1 MKTKLPVRREILKRK
16 TYEPP
21 AEGRWGKI
29 RLDFNE
35 NTSGCSPAVLRALT
49 KLSAK
54 KLAMYPE
61 VLAGTAALAKYFRVA
76 PEELLLTNGGDDALR
91 VFFDAFVDKGSRIL
105 ICEPTFPMYRYYAEI
120 YGARIDVCRYDAE
133 MRFPLTDVLHKLKQT
148 PRVFFLANPNNPTGT
163 LVPLPDLRKILRAAP
178 QTAVVF
184 DEAYAEYSGL
194 TAVPWIRNYPNLF
207 VARTFSKAAGL
218 ASLRL
223 GGVIARRD
231 SLELVRRAMPPYPIN
246 LAGLTAAVA
255 AVKDQRTMRRHI
267 RETLQTLE
275 WFAKELGKLGA
286 KTFPSAGNFL
296 LTDFGA
302 AGPELFVCLEK
313 RGILL
318 RDRSKAIRPGF
329 VRIGIGTR
337 MEMEMLVRE
346 IKRLWRRAR

>member
-1 MKTKLPVRREILKRK
+1 MKVKLPVRREILQRK

-35 NTSGCSPAVLRALT
+35 NTAGCSRTVRRALAG
-49 KLSAK
+49 LSEK
-54 KLAMYPE
+54 KIAMYPE
-61 VLAGTAALAKYFRVA
+61 VLEGTAKLARYFGVA
-76 PEELLLTNGGDDALR
+76 PEELVLANGGDDALR

-120 YGARIDVCRYDAE
+120 YGARIDVFRYDAE
-133 MRFPLTDVLHKLKQT
+133 MRFPLGDALRALKKK

-163 LVPLPDLRKILRAAP
+163 LVPLPDLRKILEAAP
-178 QTAVVF
+178 RTAVVF

-194 TAVPWIRNYPNLF
+194 TTTPWIRKYPNLF

-246 LAGLTAAVA
+246 VAGLVGAVA
-255 AVKDQRTMRRHI
+255 AVRDQKTMRAHV
-267 RETLQTLE
+267 REILRTRE
-275 WFAKELGKLGA
+275 WFAAELRKMGA
-286 KTFPSAGNFL
+286 RAFSSAGNFL
-296 LTDFGA
+296 LADFGA
-302 AGPELFVCLEK
+302 DGPAMFAQLEK
-313 RGILL
+313 KGILL
-318 RDRSKAIRPGF
+318 RDRSQAIAPGF

-337 MEMEMLVRE
+337 REMEILVRE
-346 IKRLWRRAR
+346 IIRLREKR

>member
-1 MKTKLPVRREILKRK
+1 MKTKLPVRLEILERK

-35 NTSGCSPAVLRALT
+35 NTTGCSPAVLRALAA
-49 KLSAK
+49 LGPE

-61 VLAGTAALAKYFRVA
+61 VLAGTAKLAKYFRVA

-120 YGARIDVCRYDAE
+120 YGARIEMCRYDEE
-133 MRFPLTDVLHKLKQT
+133 MRFPLAEVLRQLKKK

-163 LVPLPDLRKILRAAP
+163 LVPWPELRKILLAAP
-178 QTAVVF
+178 RTAVVF

-194 TAVPWIRNYPNLF
+194 TAISWIRKYPNLF

-231 SLELVRRAMPPYPIN
+231 SLELVRRAMPPYPVN
-246 LAGLTAAVA
+246 LAGLVAAVA
-255 AVKDQRTMRRHI
+255 AVEDQKTLSRHI
-267 RETLQTLE
+267 REILRTRE
-275 WFAKELGKLGA
+275 WFAKELGEMGA
-286 KTFPSAGNFL
+286 HAFPSAGNFL
-296 LTDFGA
+296 LADFGES
-302 AGPELFVCLEK
+302 GPKLFARLERK
-313 RGILL
+313 GILL
-318 RDRSKAIRPGF
+318 RDRSKAIAPGF
-329 VRIGIGTR
+329 VRIGIGTQK
-337 MEMEMLVRE
+337 EMETLVRE
-346 IKRLWRRAR
+346 IKRSWRKAR

>member
-1 MKTKLPVRREILKRK
+1 MKTKLPVRREILERK

-35 NTSGCSPAVLRALT
+35 NTAGCSPAVRRALAR
-49 KLSAK
+49 LSEK

-61 VLAGTAALAKYFRVA
+61 VLEGTAKLARYFGVA
-76 PEELLLTNGGDDALR
+76 QEELVLTNGGDDALR

-120 YGARIDVCRYDAE
+120 YGARIDVCRYNEE
-133 MRFPLTDVLHKLKQT
+133 MRFPLDDVLHALRNK

-163 LVPLPDLRKILRAAP
+163 LVPFAGLRKILKAAP
-178 QTAVVF
+178 RTAVVF

-194 TAVPWIRNYPNLF
+194 TTVPWIRKFPNLF

-246 LAGLTAAVA
+246 LAGLAGAVA
-255 AVKDQRTMRRHI
+255 AVGDRKTMRAHV
-267 RETLQTLE
+267 REILQTRE
-275 WFAKELGKLGA
+275 WFSKELRELGA
-286 KTFPSAGNFL
+286 REFPSAGNFL
-296 LTDFGA
+296 LADFGA
-302 AGPELFVCLEK
+302 SGPTLFARLEK
-313 RGILL
+313 KGILL
-318 RDRSKAIRPGF
+318 RDRSKVIAPGF

-337 MEMEMLVRE
+337 REMETLVRE
-346 IKRLWRRAR
+346 IQRLWENR